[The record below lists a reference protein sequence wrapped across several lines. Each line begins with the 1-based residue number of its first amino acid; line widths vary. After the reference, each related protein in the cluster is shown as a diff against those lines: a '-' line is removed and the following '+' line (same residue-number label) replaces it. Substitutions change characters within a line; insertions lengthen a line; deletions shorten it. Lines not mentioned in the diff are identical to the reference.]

1 MFFDFTDEY
10 HVHINVNHSR
20 AVILSLRCAA
30 PFNYFSH
37 VYGLFR
43 VLVVKR
49 NKASK
54 IFTFLGLKQRQLEVK
69 KFMFRLKSHVDQI

>member
-10 HVHINVNHSR
+10 HANISVNHSR
-20 AVILSLRCAA
+20 AVILSHQCAA

-37 VYGLFR
+37 VFCQFR

-49 NKASK
+49 NKASN

-69 KFMFRLKSHVDQI
+69 KFMFRLKSLVDQI